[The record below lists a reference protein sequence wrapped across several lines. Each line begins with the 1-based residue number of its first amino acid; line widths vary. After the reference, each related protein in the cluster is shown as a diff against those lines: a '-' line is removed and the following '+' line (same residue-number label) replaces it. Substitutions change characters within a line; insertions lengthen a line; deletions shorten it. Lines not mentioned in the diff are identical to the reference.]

1 MKPRPDPSPATL
13 AITVVLATIISFPV
27 AHCQDTSPYDI
38 CGQSV
43 QCGDIDLIEYPFWLS
58 GRPQHCGHPDFQLS
72 CRSDVLMLRLGPVDY
87 RVLKTDSSI
96 HTVTVARNDLWT
108 NNCPQ
113 PLYNTTYNTTLF
125 NGNNFGQEDVSLY
138 YGCQGI
144 LGASPLDAGYRFS
157 CDVNQTQS
165 DSYFYRTSLINNDTT
180 ISSFL
185 VQCNNHI
192 TVPVDQSW
200 VNRILTATE
209 SDLRQA
215 LQDGF
220 KLLWSARNDVC
231 DQCVRSGGRCGSN
244 STSPYQFVCYCASGN
259 FSATCNNISA
269 ESGGGGSKSS
279 SLGIVLGIIGAV
291 IAVVGIGCGIFVC
304 RQRKKTRPIKEWVKV
319 TKCESQIEA
328 SWTALEAWKSGNKV
342 T

>member
-27 AHCQDTSPYDI
+27 ARCQDTPYDI

-43 QCGDIDLIEYPFWLS
+43 QCGEIEIVYPFWLS
-58 GRPQHCGHPDFQLS
+58 GRPQHCAHPDFQLS
-72 CRSDVLMLRLGPVDY
+72 CRSDVPMIRLGPADY
-87 RVLKTDSSI
+87 RVLKTDSST
-96 HTVTVARNDLWT
+96 HTVTVARNDLWET
-108 NNCPQ
+108 ICPQ
-113 PLYNTTYNTTLF
+113 LLYNTTYNTTLF
-125 NGNNFGQEDVSLY
+125 NGNNFGREEVSLY

-144 LGASPLDAGYRFS
+144 LGASPLAAGYRFS
-157 CDVNQTQS
+157 CDVNQTLS

-220 KLLWSARNDVC
+220 KLLWNARNDVC
-231 DQCVRSGGRCGSN
+231 DQCVRSGGRCTQLHL
-244 STSPYQFVCYCASGN
+244 TSLF
-259 FSATCNNISA
+259 AT
-269 ESGGGGSKSS
+269 
-279 SLGIVLGIIGAV
+279 VL
-291 IAVVGIGCGIFVC
+291 VGISRQLVTIF
-304 RQRKKTRPIKEWVKV
+304 RLKAEEVKV
-319 TKCESQIEA
+319 IF
-328 SWTALEAWKSGNKV
+328 
-342 T
+342 